1 MNNEFYYQSE
11 NNLEENKLQ
20 EINKSKYINMI
31 IKSKISKKKNKR
43 FINVHQLKQLKQN
56 INQMKKYN

>member
-1 MNNEFYYQSE
+1 MNNEFYCQSE

-31 IKSKISKKKNKR
+31 IKSKISKKKIKDL
-43 FINVHQLKQLKQN
+43 FHQLKQLKQH

>member
-1 MNNEFYYQSE
+1 
-11 NNLEENKLQ
+11 
-20 EINKSKYINMI
+20 MI
-31 IKSKISKKKNKR
+31 IKSKISKKNKR

>member
-31 IKSKISKKKNKR
+31 IKNKISKKK
-43 FINVHQLKQLKQN
+43 
-56 INQMKKYN
+56 